1 MGFGCSPLLCEN
13 RFLEVVLSKKRDAQA
28 QEAVEVSAAKRTARP
43 WISRR
48 TGTVLMVLL
57 TVAVFV
63 LVWLSAP
70 PGADW
75 QVSLKV
81 AAVMTAA
88 MWLVFL
94 FVFTLSRWLHSR

>member
-1 MGFGCSPLLCEN
+1 M
-13 RFLEVVLSKKRDAQA
+13 LSKKRDAQEREIA
-28 QEAVEVSAAKRTARP
+28 EVSTTTGTAKP

-57 TVAVFV
+57 TLAVFA

>member
-1 MGFGCSPLLCEN
+1 
-13 RFLEVVLSKKRDAQA
+13 LSTRRNGQA
-28 QEAVEVSAAKRTARP
+28 PQAAEDETQGTMKA
-43 WISRR
+43 WVSRR
-48 TGTVLMVLL
+48 TGAGVMVFL
-57 TVAVFV
+57 TFAVFG

>member
-1 MGFGCSPLLCEN
+1 MSA
-13 RFLEVVLSKKRDAQA
+13 KREAQDRK
-28 QEAVEVSAAKRTARP
+28 AVEATAP
-43 WISRR
+43 EAGKAWVSRR
-48 TGTVLMVLL
+48 TGAALMALL

-63 LVWLSAP
+63 LVWFSAP

-81 AAVMTAA
+81 AVVMSAA